1 MHVFPFPIGPLES
14 PPNPPHRTLPA
25 LSKVTPSN
33 KTLMSHSHSLCMSG
47 WDTAAPADDAAIAT
61 ESNDND
67 PMDTGGHD
75 ANGADGGALNSGF
88 DANGAGGGGDG
99 CRRCGNP
106 GKSQSTPLLTHTTES
121 LNAPSPTPDPAIT
134 AVRDCPLK
142 DTPKEGQVCYD
153 CGSNEHFPRDCPTRR
168 HDERQKASAEELQTL
183 WEKVVVA
190 DRSGDFD
197 DVKQALLSYIKNDP
211 DLTWPELEEKLRTEN
226 LKTHII
232 AEGPRVLPPSKE
244 LADNQRQGNK
254 MYEAIFVRNARV
266 LRQKLRAK
274 NENEEEAINQN
285 KEHLKDAGLI
295 RERLRED
302 GKYHVP
308 EWAMSRLTTEQ
319 QYMAQNKCLRCGEDN
334 HKTKDCK
341 KEKEVDEKK
350 QQKCFKR
357 KTRASAVKAMDT
369 MPRIASCRTLV
380 IFRADAVDRKVI
392 RHRTVP
398 KRTLAL
404 PWSAADASK
413 RVTGRPTAPNPTRA
427 LATTAESLDTSPRNA
442 RSLECA
448 GASHASKQ
456 ASYKWVYE
464 PRSDACPNAPAGDD
478 NETNAAVAMATDIPA
493 EDLPSGASGSGWK
506 ACPENFMRIGLE
518 IGDIANLAYD
528 ELAYA
533 DSLCDI
539 AT

>member
-1 MHVFPFPIGPLES
+1 
-14 PPNPPHRTLPA
+14 
-25 LSKVTPSN
+25 
-33 KTLMSHSHSLCMSG
+33 MSG

-88 DANGAGGGGDG
+88 DANGAGGGDHRVAECTEPDTRPCHNCGEVG
-99 CRRCGNP
+99 HQKSECTAPRKPREGETCRRCE
-106 GKSQSTPLLTHTTES
+106 STEH
-121 LNAPSPTPDPAIT
+121 
-134 AVRDCPLK
+134 VFKDCPLK

-168 HDERQKASAEELQTL
+168 HDERQKASAEELHTL

-266 LRQKLRAK
+266 LRQKLRTK

-319 QYMAQNKCLRCGEDN
+319 QYMAQNKCLRCGEDD

-350 QQKCFKR
+350 QQKCFKGTTTVTVLILTR

-392 RHRTVP
+392 RHRTAP

-427 LATTAESLDTSPRNA
+427 LATTVESLDTSPRNA

-448 GASHASKQ
+448 GH
-456 ASYKWVYE
+456 
-464 PRSDACPNAPAGDD
+464 RSDACPNAPAGDD

-493 EDLPSGASGSGWK
+493 EDLPSGASGSGW
-506 ACPENFMRIGLE
+506 
-518 IGDIANLAYD
+518 
-528 ELAYA
+528 
-533 DSLCDI
+533 
-539 AT
+539 